1 MKIELTFDEIQ
12 TIIDILDKGI
22 DSMEDTIE
30 NWKIDDEFH
39 PLRSEIRGLKELIE
53 KLEDVKETQ
62 NN

>member
-1 MKIELTFDEIQ
+1 MLIDLSFSEIQ
-12 TIIDILDKGI
+12 TIIDILNKEI

-30 NWKIDDEFH
+30 NWEIDDKFD
-39 PLRSEIRGLKELIE
+39 PLKSEIRGLKELIG